1 MSVVYAAIIAVSAC
15 AIVWE
20 IWEGESSAD
29 DLDVEETTDER

>member
-1 MSVVYAAIIAVSAC
+1 MILLYAAIIAVSAC

-29 DLDVEETTDER
+29 DLDLEETTDER